1 MVTIPHPVRPEA
13 GPHDQHT
20 LTRLHL
26 VAQEGG
32 VPYEVEQVRCIECE
46 EVVEEAKRRL
56 NA

>member
-1 MVTIPHPVRPEA
+1 MTDTQPVHPET
-13 GPHDQHT
+13 GPHDEHT
-20 LTRLHL
+20 ITTLHL

-46 EVVEEAKRRL
+46 EVLEEGKRRL